1 MTKRFLLYIIYLMC
15 LLVLGYSCSTRKS
28 LNDDVI
34 ERFQVYFLEKHL
46 MTNQD
51 MIVIYY
57 PPSSCEPCLKA
68 TNNLIHYLEKESED
82 DIFKV
87 LVSYPTNEGS
97 LYKPE
102 DILYYSANYREFERN
117 GINLSGAFV
126 FLISEHNF
134 IYVKTI
140 NDINLELIKKRINRF
155 IH

>member
-1 MTKRFLLYIIYLMC
+1 MC
-15 LLVLGYSCSTRKS
+15 LLVLGYSCSTRNS
-28 LNDDVI
+28 LDDDVI
-34 ERFQVYFLEKHL
+34 ERFQVYFLENNL
-46 MTNQD
+46 MTSQD

-57 PPSSCEPCLKA
+57 PPSSCEPCLNA

-82 DIFKV
+82 DVLKA
-87 LVSYPTNEGS
+87 LVSYPTNKDL

-102 DILYYSANYREFERN
+102 AIVYYDANYREFERN

-126 FLISEHNF
+126 FLISEYNF

-140 NDINLELIKKRINRF
+140 NDINLELIKKRINKF